1 MYSLNKGECIV
12 AKAKTSK
19 IWIVPHFII
28 CGLFPPWIFMFIY
41 YAIINWKTK
50 LILTNQ
56 RLVGDVGKVFST
68 DHLSISLE
76 KVDAVKVDNSFLGK
90 IFSYSDL
97 QVVSASGINIF
108 PLRSNGDLFADQVMN
123 AVEQYKEGKIASQA
137 VATAQSLMKAKMVT
151 AQMVAEAYKQEKSN
165 D

>member
-1 MYSLNKGECIV
+1 MYSLNNGEHIITE
-12 AKAKTSK
+12 AETSK
-19 IWIVPHFII
+19 IWIVPHFIT
-28 CGLFPPWIFMFIY
+28 CALCPPWAFMLIY
-41 YAIINWKTK
+41 YAVINWKTK

-76 KVDAVKVDNSFLGK
+76 KIDAVKVENSFWGK
-90 IFSYSDL
+90 IFGYSDL
-97 QVVSASGINIF
+97 QIVSASGINIF
-108 PLRSNGDLFADQVMN
+108 PTRSNGNCFADQVMN
-123 AVEQYKEGKIASQA
+123 AVEQYKEGKITSQA

-151 AQMVAEAYKQEKSN
+151 AQMMAEAYKQEKGN